1 MNTGSQKT
9 VNNLGT
15 FYTNLGKTTNQA
27 ITNVKNS
34 LKSMNSLIPFNNSN
48 TKSSNSGF
56 FSGLS
61 LPPASVSSNAATN
74 TGKYKF
80 AWPLIIF
87 ILISILFIV
96 IFLKFKD
103 QITAGINNLGQ
114 KIRDTFNKPSA
125 PLQDAS
131 KPPASTVNEPPV
143 SPQEE
148 QLQKTQQGQA
158 AKDIIDK
165 VIPLGKE
172 EVFNVSKNEF
182 SYYDSEPLCRAL
194 GAELATYDQVK
205 DAWSKGADWCNY
217 GWVKGQA
224 AVYPT
229 QEDSWKRIQAGPE
242 ENKNS
247 CGMPGLNGGF
257 FDNPEMKFGVNCY
270 GAKPAQSEHDQE
282 LLMKQGNIPRTVP
295 LLKID
300 EKVQEYKKQ
309 ADEMGILPF
318 NENKWVA

>member
-1 MNTGSQKT
+1 MNNSGSQKT

-34 LKSMNSLIPFNNSN
+34 LKNMNSLIPFNNSK
-48 TKSSNSGF
+48 TSNNGF
-56 FSGLS
+56 FSNLAPS
-61 LPPASVSSNAATN
+61 ASAAN
-74 TGKYKF
+74 LANSGKPKF

-87 ILISILFIV
+87 ILVVILFIV
-96 IFLKFKD
+96 IFIKFKD
-103 QITAGINNLGQ
+103 QIVAGINNLGQ
-114 KIRDTFNKPSA
+114 KIRDSMNKPSA

-131 KPPASTVNEPPV
+131 APPPSTVNEPPV

-148 QLQKTQQGQA
+148 KALESQNQQP
-158 AKDIIDK
+158 KDIIDK
-165 VIPLGKE
+165 IIPMGNP
-172 EVFNVSKNEF
+172 EVFNVSKNDFTSE
-182 SYYDSEPLCRAL
+182 DAEPLCRAL
-194 GAELATYDQVK
+194 GAELATYEQVK

-229 QEDSWKRIQAGPE
+229 QEDSWKRLQAGPD

-247 CGMPGLNGGF
+247 CGMPGVNGGY
-257 FDNPEMKFGVNCY
+257 FDNPDLKFGVNCY
-270 GAKPAQSEHDQE
+270 GSKPPQSEHDQE
-282 LLMKQGNIPRTVP
+282 LLMKKGNIPRTVP

-300 EKVQEYKKQ
+300 EKMQEFKKE
-309 ADEMGILPF
+309 ADNLGILPF
-318 NENKWVA
+318 SEQKWDLH

>member
-1 MNTGSQKT
+1 MNTSSQKT

-27 ITNVKNS
+27 INNVKNS
-34 LKSMNSLIPFNNSN
+34 LKNVNSLIPLNNSK
-48 TKSSNSGF
+48 TSNNGF

-61 LPPASVSSNAATN
+61 PAAATAN
-74 TGKYKF
+74 SANSGKTRL

-87 ILISILFIV
+87 ILVSILFVV

-103 QITAGINNLGQ
+103 QITAAINNLGQ
-114 KIRDTFNKPSA
+114 KIRDTFNKPSS
-125 PLQDAS
+125 PLEDAS
-131 KPPASTVNEPPV
+131 NPKPATVNGPPV

-148 QLQKTQQGQA
+148 KALESQMQQP
-158 AKDIIDK
+158 KDIIDK
-165 VIPLGKE
+165 IIPMGNP

-182 SYYDSEPLCRAL
+182 TSEDAEPLCRAL
-194 GAELATYDQVK
+194 GAELATYEQVK

-247 CGMPGLNGGF
+247 CGMPGVNGGY
-257 FDNPEMKFGVNCY
+257 FDNPDLQFGVNCY
-270 GAKPAQSEHDQE
+270 GSKPTQSEHDQE
-282 LLMKQGNIPRTVP
+282 LLMRKGNIPKTVP

-300 EKVQEYKKQ
+300 QKMEEYKKQ
-309 ADEMGILPF
+309 ANDLGILPF
-318 NENKWVA
+318 NENKWDQ